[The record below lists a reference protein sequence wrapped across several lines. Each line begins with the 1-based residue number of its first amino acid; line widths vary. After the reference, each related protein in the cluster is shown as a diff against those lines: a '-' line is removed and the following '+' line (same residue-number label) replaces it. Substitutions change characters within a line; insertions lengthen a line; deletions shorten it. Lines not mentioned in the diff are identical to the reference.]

1 MESLVGI
8 GVENV
13 GVSLGFAGHGWVK
26 VGIGG
31 HCLGMVWI
39 DGHFG
44 EMAVIAECW
53 EEEEGE
59 VEDD

>member
-8 GVENV
+8 GEGSVEVN
-13 GVSLGFAGHGWVK
+13 LGLAGHVKVK